1 MTLLTNEKIFICFL
15 LCSGSGAGMD
25 IVVSSVKAYVGAL
38 NKMLA
43 FKQQPSI
50 KRVSTE
56 RTPVS
61 A

>member
-1 MTLLTNEKIFICFL
+1 MKKIFICFL

-38 NKMLA
+38 NKMVA
-43 FKQQPSI
+43 VKQQSSTE
-50 KRVSTE
+50 RVSTK